1 MHVSRA
7 LPFSS
12 PRTKI
17 ISKSGKV
24 PVAQHADKIA
34 DKRERPCKQTSSSSM
49 SVAPGPVVGNP
60 VEIGE
65 PVSIGEP
72 TPYCTTSVQGQFA
85 DTPNLCAGPLTG
97 PAPLLLAR
105 EVEGVYY
112 HAEAGQALSIVIC
125 TSCGC
130 SDCYCGCCFFVRQLS
145 PNPATLGAPS

>member
-1 MHVSRA
+1 
-7 LPFSS
+7 
-12 PRTKI
+12 
-17 ISKSGKV
+17 
-24 PVAQHADKIA
+24 
-34 DKRERPCKQTSSSSM
+34 M

>member
-1 MHVSRA
+1 MVHANAV
-7 LPFSS
+7 LP
-12 PRTKI
+12 
-17 ISKSGKV
+17 
-24 PVAQHADKIA
+24 
-34 DKRERPCKQTSSSSM
+34 M
-49 SVAPGPVVGNP
+49 SVAPGPAVGEPVVD
-60 VEIGE
+60 GE

-72 TPYCTTSVQGQFA
+72 TPFCTASAQGQFA

-112 HAEAGQALSIVIC
+112 HAEAGHALSIAIC

-145 PNPATLGAPS
+145 PNPQLGAPDLPRRANW